1 MSKNKTATLFALFLM
16 FVMAF
21 SLVALPAAN
30 AHTPPVTWPTF
41 AYIALSANPVG
52 VGQHMDVVMWIAPNP
67 PTAEGLS
74 GDRWRSI
81 TVEVTKPNGDTETL
95 GPYNSDPTGSTFA
108 SYVPDQVG
116 QYKFE
121 VKYPGQVLSLYSP
134 DGIPTDLD
142 ALAIIAARTGQPNKA
157 LYINDTFLP
166 SNSTTYLTV
175 QEEPIPRIPNTPLPT
190 EYWTRPIYGQNS
202 NWESIAS
209 NWLGGSQIGGI
220 GNLWQTGTG
229 PSSPHVMWTKQI
241 ETGGIVGGTTG
252 VSGYQIPDVGFYSG
266 GSYEGRFANALI
278 IDGKLYYADPLGHS
292 ATGGGYTC
300 VDLTTG
306 KVLWHSDQ
314 IAVTVGSTTAGGPT
328 TVLVPSF
335 GQLFDYESQNQ
346 HGVVGGLLWAVSGS
360 TWSAY
365 DAFTGKWCYNL
376 TNVPAGTQVY
386 TDTGAIVRY
395 VFNYNTAAKSGWLAL
410 WNNTQHNAGLELT
423 PAGSNASVAATT
435 EAYQWRPNGRS
446 IDMGQ
451 PYAYS
456 WNVTISADLSGLGQ
470 PTIVTVIPGDIILG
484 TSTPGST
491 PGIAGFFSVGVGG
504 TENPY
509 TIWALS
515 DKPETRGKLLWIQ
528 NYTAPAGI
536 SRTFGAM
543 GSAVVDTVNRVF
555 FMQQTEDFAWLGYD
569 LDTGKL
575 LWGPTIGATRAY
587 SYFGSG
593 LGGGQAG
600 FAAYGKLFTQGFGG
614 EICCFDGANG
624 TLLWKFNNTN
634 SGIETAWGQYPIF
647 ICAIC
652 DGKVYA
658 FNNEHS
664 PNYPLYK
671 GEKIYCINAT
681 TGEEIYSMLSW
692 AGQSGGPGTE
702 TSILADGYLLYY
714 NYYDNQIYCVGKGP
728 SATSVTASPKIS
740 VHGDSV
746 LVEGTVTDISAGS
759 QQEAVAANFPN
770 GLPCVSDESQ
780 SQWMEYVYMQQPCPT
795 NATGVKV
802 TVSVLD
808 PNNNCYDVATTTSDA
823 DGFFSTTFVPQV
835 PGKYTVY
842 ATFTGSESYY
852 GSYALT
858 AINVE
863 EAPAA
868 TPAPTP
874 SPASLA
880 DIYFLPMSIVILI
893 AIIVATI
900 VMVLMFRKR

>member
-1 MSKNKTATLFALFLM
+1 MSKNKIAIAFALFLM
-16 FVMAF
+16 FAMAL

-30 AHTPPVTWPTF
+30 AHTPPETWPTF
-41 AYIALSANPVG
+41 AYISLSANPVG
-52 VGQHMDVVMWIAPNP
+52 EGQHIDVVMWITPNP

-74 GDRWRSI
+74 GDRWRGI

-95 GPYNSDPTGSTFA
+95 GPFNSDPTGSTFA

-142 ALAIIAARTGQPNKA
+142 ALAIIAARTGQPDKA
-157 LYINDTFLP
+157 LYINDTFQP
-166 SNSTTYLTV
+166 SSATTDLTV
-175 QEEPIPRIPNTPLPT
+175 QQEPIPAIPNTPLPT
-190 EYWTRPIYGQNS
+190 QYWTRPIYGQNS

-209 NWLGGSQIGGI
+209 NWLSGSQIGQA
-220 GNLWQTGTG
+220 GNLWQAGTG

-252 VSGYQIPDVGFYSG
+252 ASSYQIPDVGFYSG

-306 KVLWHSDQ
+306 ELVWHSDQ
-314 IAVTVGSTTAGGPT
+314 IAVTVGSTIAGGPT

-376 TNVPAGTQVY
+376 TNVPFGTQVY
-386 TDTGAIVRY
+386 TDTGAIVQY
-395 VFNYNTAAKSGWLAL
+395 VFNYNTASKAGWLAL

-423 PAGSNASVAATT
+423 PAGGNASVAATT

-470 PTIVTVIPGDIILG
+470 PTIVKAIPGDIILG

-515 DKPETRGKLLWIQ
+515 DKPETRGQLLWIH

-536 SRTFGAM
+536 SRTFGAF
-543 GSAVVDTVNRVF
+543 GSALVDTVNRVF
-555 FMQQTEDFAWLGYD
+555 FMQQTEDFAWLGYN
-569 LDTGKL
+569 LDTGNL

-593 LGGGQAG
+593 LGGGQLG

-634 SGIETAWGQYPIF
+634 SGVETAWGNYPIF

-702 TSILADGYLLYY
+702 TSILADGYLVYY

-728 SATSVTASPKIS
+728 SATSVTAPDVGVTTATPVTIR
-740 VHGDSV
+740 
-746 LVEGTVTDISAGS
+746 GTVTDISAGS

-770 GLPCVSDESQ
+770 GLPCVSDASM
-780 SQWMEYVYMQQPCPT
+780 SAWMEYAYMQQPKPT
-795 NATGVKV
+795 NTTGVKV

-808 PNNNCYDVATTTSDA
+808 SNGNQYNIGTTTTNA
-823 DGFFSTTFVPQV
+823 MGVYGLTWTPPI
-835 PGKYTVY
+835 PGNFTIY
-842 ATFTGSESYY
+842 ANFGGTESYY
-852 GSYALT
+852 PSAASTILYAS
-858 AINVE
+858 A
-863 EAPAA
+863 APTA

-874 SPASLA
+874 PPASLA

-893 AIIVATI
+893 AVIVVGLLI
-900 VMVLMFRKR
+900 VLMLRRR